1 MTNNEY
7 SHRIVYKNY
16 VINIEKT
23 THESHNDFEMRKWYI
38 LKNIHLSNEYV
49 TKDTI
54 ALCSLE
60 ELVNF
65 SKLHVKKNIYNFGD
79 FHPQSKHTKWG
90 ARSMR
95 ICMSNGIIIWKM
107 IGK

>member
-65 SKLHVKKNIYNFGD
+65 SKLHVKKNIYNCKYDQENMKVNDLFE
-79 FHPQSKHTKWG
+79 KNLY
-90 ARSMR
+90 
-95 ICMSNGIIIWKM
+95 I
-107 IGK
+107 